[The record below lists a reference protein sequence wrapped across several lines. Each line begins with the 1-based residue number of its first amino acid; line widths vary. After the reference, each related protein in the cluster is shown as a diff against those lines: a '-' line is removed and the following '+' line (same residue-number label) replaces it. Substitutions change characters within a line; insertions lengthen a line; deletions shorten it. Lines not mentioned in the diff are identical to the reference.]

1 MWGERLRMGMR
12 DAFNGTLG
20 LASIAE
26 PVTNRDFFQV
36 STIGMILHAAPIA
49 SKHMFFVIILSA
61 QWTCLVVNLFFDVIG
76 EQGGIDFSDLRTVGN
91 GVG

>member
-1 MWGERLRMGMR
+1 MGMR

-20 LASIAE
+20 LTSIAK
-26 PVTNRDFFQV
+26 PMTDRDVIQI

-49 SKHMFFVIILSA
+49 SKHVFFIVILSA
-61 QWTCLVVNLFFDVIG
+61 QWTCLVINFFFDVIG